1 MPEVNRRRTE
11 RLVLTFPIRVEG
23 ADAKGQPFSEN
34 ARTLVVNRHGA
45 RIRLKRV
52 LTVGQTLHIVN
63 LVGNRAADFRVVG
76 LTQPLTEQGG
86 EWGVEC
92 RDEQHNIW
100 GIDFP
105 PLRDDQP
112 ACSVI
117 LECRRCHQV
126 GLTPIS
132 LVEYDVL
139 DSAGLL
145 PRECKTCGQ
154 FTSWGHS
161 QGQVGMPPPEQI
173 ADPSL
178 KEVLEPPPPEADRRI
193 NRRASLRLPIRVRN
207 WYGTVECAKTENVS
221 KGGLAFVSEKHFEL
235 GEALL
240 VTCPYDP
247 GAESIEVRASVAR
260 CLEIKGSGR
269 FLYGL
274 RYEKEA

>member
-11 RLVLTFPIRVEG
+11 RLLLTFPIRVEG
-23 ADAKGQPFSEN
+23 ADARGQPFSEN
-34 ARTLVVNRHGA
+34 TRTLVVNRHGA

-52 LTVGQTLHIVN
+52 VTVGQTLHIVN

-76 LTQPLTEQGG
+76 PTQPLTEQGG

-105 PLRDDQP
+105 PLREDQP
-112 ACSVI
+112 ACSVL

-139 DSAGLL
+139 ESAGVL
-145 PRECKTCGQ
+145 PKECKTCGQ

-161 QGQVGMPPPEQI
+161 QGQVGMPAPEQI
-173 ADPSL
+173 ADASL
-178 KEVLEPPPPEADRRI
+178 KEVLEPPPPTAERRT

-240 VTCPYDP
+240 VTCPYSP
-247 GAESIEVRASVAR
+247 GVESIEVRASVAR
-260 CLEIKGSGR
+260 RLEIKGSGR